1 MSGLRLGFQARKPR
15 LFRLKRTF
23 LEPGFQYRVHQR
35 RKASMSFKS
44 ILWLNA
50 VCFLV
55 PVLGV
60 IAWKYHE
67 EISSADVSP
76 RHGYVLYFVNSR

>member
-1 MSGLRLGFQARKPR
+1 
-15 LFRLKRTF
+15 
-23 LEPGFQYRVHQR
+23 
-35 RKASMSFKS
+35 MSFKS